1 LVLCLAGGPLAL
13 ATGCAATTHHP
24 VHTWTMNTNPKL
36 PAAEGQVKIQ
46 VDGVGDHIVE
56 LSFQRLE
63 TAPTA
68 FEGTTMYMVWLVPD
82 NAPPQ
87 PIGSL
92 DVGDDLK
99 AKVTIKT
106 PNERFEVLVTA
117 EVDAYVTA
125 PSRNRAFDV
134 TIRSA

>member
-1 LVLCLAGGPLAL
+1 
-13 ATGCAATTHHP
+13 
-24 VHTWTMNTNPKL
+24 
-36 PAAEGQVKIQ
+36 
-46 VDGVGDHIVE
+46 
-56 LSFQRLE
+56 
-63 TAPTA
+63 
-68 FEGTTMYMVWLVPD
+68 VPES
-82 NAPPQ
+82 APPQ

-92 DVGDDLK
+92 DVGEDLK

-134 TIRSA
+134 TIRAA

>member
-1 LVLCLAGGPLAL
+1 MLCLAGGPLAL
-13 ATGCAATTHHP
+13 ATGCATTHHP
-24 VHTWTMNTNPKL
+24 AHTWTMNTSPKL
-36 PAAEGQVKIQ
+36 PTAEGKVAVR

-56 LSFQRLE
+56 LTFRRLP
-63 TAPTA
+63 TAAAA
-68 FEGTTMYMVWLVPD
+68 FEGTTMYMVWLVPES
-82 NAPPQ
+82 APPQ

-92 DVGDDLK
+92 DVGDDLE

-106 PNERFEVLVTA
+106 PNERFEVVVTA

-134 TIRSA
+134 TIRSV